1 MPCLAVT
8 EIGGGGKLWL
18 NSITLPITIGSS
30 VGPHGTLTL
39 SPEYVLA
46 TDRLYGSVY
55 SPQMY
60 IGAMIYEVARR
71 GRQEAAY

>member
-1 MPCLAVT
+1 VPCLAVT

-18 NSITLPITIGSS
+18 HSITLPITIGSS
-30 VGPHGTLTL
+30 VGTHGTLTL

-55 SPQMY
+55 SPRMY
-60 IGAMIYEVARR
+60 IGVMLYEVARR
-71 GRQEAAY
+71 GCQEAAY